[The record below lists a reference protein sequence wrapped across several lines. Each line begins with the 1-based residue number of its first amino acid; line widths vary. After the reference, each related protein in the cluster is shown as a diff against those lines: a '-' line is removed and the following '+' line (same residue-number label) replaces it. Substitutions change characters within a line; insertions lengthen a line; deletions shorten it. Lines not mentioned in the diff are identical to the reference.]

1 MEEKSFNSRRQFLIN
16 SGVATLGFM
25 GLNQFLNPL
34 AEAHEINGCLGYGP
48 LQNDDKGI
56 LNLPKGFEYKIISK
70 KGKIMD
76 DGWWTPGRP
85 DGMGAFEGDDG
96 KVILVRNHENSPDD
110 FENGAFGPENENLAQ
125 AELDKFYEKG
135 KGNLPA
141 LGGTTTL
148 VYNEKTGEV
157 EQEFMSLAGTVRN
170 CAGGVTPWNSWL
182 TCEESVVKA
191 GDYSGN
197 LEKDHGFVFEVLAK
211 RDGKLQNAIPI
222 KEMGRFNH
230 EAVAVDPRTGIVF
243 LTEDRGDG
251 LFYRYIPHVPGKL
264 YQGGKLQA
272 LCLSWGKGRDTRNWK
287 GQQEGFFPVGKP
299 QSIYWIDLEDIG
311 SPHDDLRYRGY
322 GKGAARFARGEG
334 IWFGENE
341 LYFACTN
348 GGEIGAGQVFKY
360 IPGENE
366 GKENEYKTPGSLEL
380 FAEPNDR
387 DLLKNCDNVA
397 IAPWG
402 DLLLCED
409 HPHPFVVGIT
419 PEGRFYKLAENIG
432 FESEF
437 AGGVFSPSGQTYF
450 VNIQDAGI
458 TLAITGPWRNL
469 R

>member
-243 LTEDRGDG
+243 LTRTGVMACFTAIFPMFQGNYTKEGNFKPFAFPG
-251 LFYRYIPHVPGKL
+251 EKEGIPGI
-264 YQGGKLQA
+264 
-272 LCLSWGKGRDTRNWK
+272 GKGNKR
-287 GQQEGFFPVGKP
+287 
-299 QSIYWIDLEDIG
+299 
-311 SPHDDLRYRGY
+311 
-322 GKGAARFARGEG
+322 
-334 IWFGENE
+334 
-341 LYFACTN
+341 
-348 GGEIGAGQVFKY
+348 
-360 IPGENE
+360 
-366 GKENEYKTPGSLEL
+366 
-380 FAEPNDR
+380 
-387 DLLKNCDNVA
+387 
-397 IAPWG
+397 
-402 DLLLCED
+402 
-409 HPHPFVVGIT
+409 
-419 PEGRFYKLAENIG
+419 
-432 FESEF
+432 
-437 AGGVFSPSGQTYF
+437 VFSSWKTSKHLL
-450 VNIQDAGI
+450 D
-458 TLAITGPWRNL
+458 
-469 R
+469 